1 MTNLLPV
8 HYKNS
13 PSVVEK
19 ERLQCDKKH
28 HEKPTASIK
37 LKSEGLNA
45 FPQDQEQGTDVHYHH
60 DCIGGPGQYNK
71 EKNILRL
78 KRKNFVYSQKT
89 LLCTQKILKT
99 TKTAARIG
107 EFSKNHKIQ
116 VNKQKLIIYSTLTRN
131 N

>member
-1 MTNLLPV
+1 MLPV

-28 HEKPTASIK
+28 HEKPTANIR

-60 DCIGGPGQYNK
+60 NCIGGPGQYNK
-71 EKNILRL
+71 EIKHTQIKKEELCLFTENITVHVENPKDYKN
-78 KRKNFVYSQKT
+78 S
-89 LLCTQKILKT
+89 C
-99 TKTAARIG
+99 
-107 EFSKNHKIQ
+107 
-116 VNKQKLIIYSTLTRN
+116 
-131 N
+131 